1 MKPEELMIGDWV
13 FNTHHEKNA
22 QITPYDFFTHGHYPD
37 GTQYITISHSVVSGQ
52 DFEPIP
58 ITPEIL
64 EKNGFTTDDDDI
76 YRWTNAREDIV
87 RLYTD
92 DNYTWFI
99 DLCSD
104 ICGHIDYL
112 EINSVHEL
120 QHALRLC
127 KIDKEIVL

>member
-13 FNTHHEKNA
+13 FNTHHEKNV

-37 GTQYITISHSVVSGQ
+37 GTQYITVSHSIVSGQ

-58 ITPEIL
+58 ITSEIL
-64 EKNGFTTDDDDI
+64 EKNGFFEVVDNCKYATYHLKNIKTNIVMFPTPELTIFTDKKI
-76 YRWTNAREDIV
+76 LIHGLPIHY
-87 RLYTD
+87 
-92 DNYTWFI
+92 
-99 DLCSD
+99 
-104 ICGHIDYL
+104 
-112 EINSVHEL
+112 VHEL